1 MFFQKYVLNVVSPK
15 IINIYITTFERMKT
29 MSTRFLST
37 AAAEEIVKDI
47 RDGKYTDS
55 ASALGLLKQ
64 IVNDLPGTS
73 VAREAQ
79 RLIDERY

>member
-1 MFFQKYVLNVVSPK
+1 
-15 IINIYITTFERMKT
+15 
-29 MSTRFLST
+29 MSTRFSST

-79 RLIDERY
+79 RLIDERYQQFLCIQIKQIIVTTNKMR

>member
-1 MFFQKYVLNVVSPK
+1 
-15 IINIYITTFERMKT
+15 MKT
-29 MSTRFLST
+29 MSTRFSST

-47 RDGKYTDS
+47 CDGKYTNS
-55 ASALGLLKQ
+55 ASALSLLKQ

-79 RLIDERY
+79 RLIDKKY

>member
-1 MFFQKYVLNVVSPK
+1 
-15 IINIYITTFERMKT
+15 
-29 MSTRFLST
+29 MSRRFSDT

-47 RDGKYTDS
+47 RNGNYPNL

-79 RLIDERY
+79 RIIDEI